1 MENINKLLEQ
11 RKTYMDRKNEAQ
23 SSWLIEMLDDLI
35 FNLDLKLKEL
45 TED

>member
-1 MENINKLLEQ
+1 MEKLDDLLEQ
-11 RKTYMDRKNEAQ
+11 RKKYMDRKNEAQ

-45 TED
+45 TQE

>member
-1 MENINKLLEQ
+1 MEKLDDLLEQ
-11 RKTYMDRKNEAQ
+11 RQKYMDRKNEAQ

-45 TED
+45 TQE

>member
-1 MENINKLLEQ
+1 MEKIDELLEQ
-11 RKTYMDRKNEAQ
+11 RQTYMDRKNDAQ

-45 TED
+45 TQD